1 MYKNKAW
8 QDKFNYDNS
17 TYVVTSKYRIY
28 LPTKSIFKFN
38 LDSTINF
45 YIYIYIY
52 IS

>member
-38 LDSTINF
+38 LRF
-45 YIYIYIY
+45 YYKFLYIY